1 MKKMED
7 FEAVIFQHYYHSNL
21 SDLPVKRNANQYYVY
36 YNIESPAI
44 TDMVLQDFHSL
55 ANYFNLSMTY
65 RLNADISHR
74 YGRFVQ
80 VDQHPTTSQDLNRR
94 YIQALLS
101 LVEIRQGRV
110 LVVATPALVCHK
122 DRSRHPKN
130 APCLGHFSPFAVV
143 FML

>member
-65 RLNADISHR
+65 RLNADIVHR

-80 VDQHPTTSQDLNRR
+80 VSMVHSHWSR
-94 YIQALLS
+94 IIEALLS
-101 LVEIRQGRV
+101 LVDHSTGEYLAFCCIGLEV
-110 LVVATPALVCHK
+110 P
-122 DRSRHPKN
+122 
-130 APCLGHFSPFAVV
+130 
-143 FML
+143 